1 MATSPKR
8 SQTTQESSTTQ
19 FAATS
24 QNLMLAGVRG
34 QAQVFRAAMTFQL
47 EALEF
52 LRRRYE
58 MQVKFVDQLLESQQL
73 DEAVDAFTTFV
84 QDAATDYAE
93 GANKVV
99 TLGSKIASETV
110 RREEAA

>member
-1 MATSPKR
+1 M
-8 SQTTQESSTTQ
+8 
-19 FAATS
+19 
-24 QNLMLAGVRG
+24 RG
-34 QAQVFRAAMTFQL
+34 QAQVFRAAVSFQL

-52 LRRRYE
+52 LKRRYE
-58 MQVKFVDQLLESQQL
+58 MQVKFVDQLLESEQL
-73 DEAVDAFTTFV
+73 DDAVDAFTAFV

>member
-1 MATSPKR
+1 
-8 SQTTQESSTTQ
+8 
-19 FAATS
+19 
-24 QNLMLAGVRG
+24 
-34 QAQVFRAAMTFQL
+34 MTFQL